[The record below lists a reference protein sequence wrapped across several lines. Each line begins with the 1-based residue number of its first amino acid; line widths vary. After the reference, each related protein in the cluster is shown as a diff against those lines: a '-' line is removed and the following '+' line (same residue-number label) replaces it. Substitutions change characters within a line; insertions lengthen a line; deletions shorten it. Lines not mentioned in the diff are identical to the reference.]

1 MAVNYR
7 TMKPAKTLSVDEGEE
22 HGPLRAYECEVCHG
36 VSFERCTNPERLT
49 CRLCNEK
56 APVLESYRMALNT
69 LGWHCSEDR
78 RALGLGFN
86 LGFSSFDFV
95 RIDDD
100 ITYIDTEFEYKQAS
114 VIADLDGFIVS
125 VGDEEKKRRF
135 VDGPDAG
142 GDQFTPRVLAQEVVN
157 RVRRDLKYIYGTEED

>member
-7 TMKPAKTLSVDEGEE
+7 TMKPAKTLSVDESEE

-36 VSFERCTNPERLT
+36 VSFERCTNPERLI

-114 VIADLDGFIVS
+114 SPTWTDSPSAS
-125 VGDEEKKRRF
+125 AMKKRN
-135 VDGPDAG
+135 AG
-142 GDQFTPRVLAQEVVN
+142 SLTAPTPVVTN
-157 RVRRDLKYIYGTEED
+157 SPPGCWPRRS